1 MLMPN
6 QLKKPSMH
14 FLEVEDIRSLRVQAE
29 PPKTEAQIEREQL
42 EEVIRADEESKK
54 WEKVTDEQREKTI
67 RCLFKILDYQLSNV
81 KEQSKDI
88 ENHYKQVD
96 KQLKE
101 FEKVLKDEEN
111 KGIMD
116 GVKAKIKDAKKK
128 AEEYDQIF
136 DPNQLF
142 NVADII
148 VENKLLIDRVDAILG
163 RQEKSNIYD
172 LPSRTDVSGI
182 SILETGRQGE
192 NKSALTLAEEEELS
206 ELS

>member
-1 MLMPN
+1 
-6 QLKKPSMH
+6 
-14 FLEVEDIRSLRVQAE
+14 
-29 PPKTEAQIEREQL
+29 
-42 EEVIRADEESKK
+42 
-54 WEKVTDEQREKTI
+54 
-67 RCLFKILDYQLSNV
+67 V

-182 SILETGRQGE
+182 SILETGR
-192 NKSALTLAEEEELS
+192 
-206 ELS
+206 

>member
-1 MLMPN
+1 M
-6 QLKKPSMH
+6 
-14 FLEVEDIRSLRVQAE
+14 
-29 PPKTEAQIEREQL
+29 
-42 EEVIRADEESKK
+42 
-54 WEKVTDEQREKTI
+54 
-67 RCLFKILDYQLSNV
+67 

-111 KGIMD
+111 KGIME
-116 GVKAKIKDAKKK
+116 GVKAKIKEAKKK

-136 DPNQLF
+136 DPDQLF

-172 LPSRTDVSGI
+172 LPSRTDVSGVP
-182 SILETGRQGE
+182 ILETGRQGG
-192 NKSALTLAEEEELS
+192 NKSSLTQAEEEELS
-206 ELS
+206 VLSQTLIDELYNQFSRKEHSSKVSSQPAKSRKSSKPKTVLTTQFGKPVVQTKIQK